1 MTEPTIN
8 LYRRAL
14 AAFSINR
21 YVVYSITN
29 KIIDTDFVMD
39 GDIVLSDAEEHV
51 EHGLYDGLVL
61 VHDEKRVI
69 HNHDEE
75 DHNEKD
81 HA

>member
-39 GDIVLSDAEEHV
+39 GDIVLSDVEEQL
-51 EHGLYDGLVL
+51 GMYDGLVL